1 LTESSQR
8 LERGVFSRR
17 LEEFLEQL
25 REGETPN
32 YGEFCSFCYNPLPVG
47 FSRCDH
53 CGQDLRERPT
63 LKSIPPEVMAM
74 FRRKQRRESIIV
86 NSFAYFGLLL
96 GVALFIGVVAIAFF
110 YFDLALWLLIFS
122 MFVLLVGSR
131 VLAAL
136 FGGIIGDEIGY
147 RYANRRLA
155 EDWADFVA
163 QRETPGQKI
172 D

>member
-1 LTESSQR
+1 MTSAPQR
-8 LERGVFSRR
+8 QERHVFSRR

-32 YGEFCSFCYNPLPVG
+32 YGLFCSFCYNPIPTG
-47 FSRCDH
+47 YERCDH
-53 CGQDLRERPT
+53 CGQDLKERPPRE
-63 LKSIPPEVMAM
+63 SIPQEVLSM
-74 FRRKQRRESIIV
+74 FRRKLRRESIIV

-136 FGGIIGDEIGY
+136 FGGIIGDELGY

-163 QRETPGQKI
+163 GRENGRLE
-172 D
+172 